1 MTIVPL
7 PFLPPG
13 TRRTEN
19 RGWEGTGMIPED
31 RKYLPT
37 HEWGKREGNLIVIGI
52 TDFAVKHLS
61 DLVYIDLPSTG
72 QKVKKGE
79 RFGEIESVKA
89 VSDINSPVTGE
100 VAQVNDQLADHLE
113 ALAQDP
119 YGSGWMIKVKPANAA
134 ELDSCLDAKAYL
146 QSPRRKGGTDPLP
159 PPWHAP
165 LALGRILL
173 ARGYLARCRG

>member
-1 MTIVPL
+1 
-7 PFLPPG
+7 
-13 TRRTEN
+13 
-19 RGWEGTGMIPED
+19 MIPED

-146 QSPRRKGGTDPLP
+146 AVTQEEGG
-159 PPWHAP
+159 H
-165 LALGRILL
+165 
-173 ARGYLARCRG
+173 